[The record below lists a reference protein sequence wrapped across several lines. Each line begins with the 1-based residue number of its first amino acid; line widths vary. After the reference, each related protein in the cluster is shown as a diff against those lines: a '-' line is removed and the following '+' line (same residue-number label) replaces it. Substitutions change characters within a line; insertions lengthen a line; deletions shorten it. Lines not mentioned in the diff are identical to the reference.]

1 MIMCHLYICDNDAG
15 RVCNARRWGQILG
28 ELQYEIVVWS
38 QCQFRLT
45 LEGDGIASGPG
56 LVIVH
61 PHRNSV
67 VAQRMADFAEN
78 NNLWI
83 VFISGGPTTTTSTHR
98 RCYYRKAYVNKPED
112 DRFGHYVKRFLDD
125 LTSRKTAT
133 LSLLEPDAWPE
144 HLVAAALLLGGLRHG
159 NASGAIRSEW
169 AKIEEAWRMSFLDS
183 VAKEFAEHK
192 GGRDLW
198 ESVGLKKEE
207 AGLCLAQIDKTE
219 CLDQAFDVIRSALP
233 QRPSTTY

>member
-1 MIMCHLYICDNDAG
+1 MRLFVCD
-15 RVCNARRWGQILG
+15 
-28 ELQYEIVVWS
+28 S
-38 QCQFRLT
+38 QCYRNWGLLLTETFAKANYTYEEDQERFCFCSESRRVSDAVVIYHPEPAQEEIKGLQECAEKDGLWVICVSGGGCGSHYSSTQRVYGRRASLGTDDPGFRQCFVSFWENLKST
-45 LEGDGIASGPG
+45 ET
-56 LVIVH
+56 
-61 PHRNSV
+61 
-67 VAQRMADFAEN
+67 ADF
-78 NNLWI
+78 
-83 VFISGGPTTTTSTHR
+83 
-98 RCYYRKAYVNKPED
+98 
-112 DRFGHYVKRFLDD
+112 
-125 LTSRKTAT
+125 
-133 LSLLEPDAWPE
+133 SLLEPDAWPE

-192 GGRDLW
+192 GGGDLW